1 MALEDI
7 ARQFDDRPG
16 FKLVDYEEVGLPIY
30 RVTSTVLT
38 LQPKSYSPI
47 EEFVLRA
54 VEAGLDEIGTVSS
67 FLGISDTIVE
77 ATSSVLIKDDELI
90 AEPDGRLRLTRKSEQ
105 MLAGE
110 RHIRPREQSLVFR
123 YDGLTRR
130 PIATDELRLWE
141 PKDLRERGIR
151 EIRPYPARRPN
162 PDEVRG
168 DELQSVLRKPA
179 QGNERGIQIL
189 QVKSVSR
196 AFANFIP
203 AIALIY
209 KRETGGEVQVGFAI
223 DGRLSREHEN
233 AFAASD
239 GPARMGITPVAL
251 AQPLPND
258 SGIDLP
264 ISPPD
269 PDNLRKK
276 AAREKAIAKMRR
288 EIAKKKG
295 KDAGDLDVDHARA
308 SSAPPSA
315 SRRDI
320 ETIAVYDHPPL
331 LREALEET
339 RSRLIIIS
347 PWITDA
353 VVDKNFLQTLTARL
367 RQGIDIFIGYGLG
380 LEEKEIRAVKQLER
394 LATEFSNF
402 HFVRLGDTHAKILIK
417 DEEWFVTTSFNWLS
431 FRGDPKRT
439 FREEWGTRVS
449 VPETV
454 ADYARKILRRFNDLD
469 GASK

>member
-30 RVTSTVLT
+30 RITSTVLT

-54 VEAGLDEIGTVSS
+54 VEAGLDEIGTVSG
-67 FLGISDTIVE
+67 FLGINNTIVE
-77 ATSSVLIKDDELI
+77 ATASILIKDDELI
-90 AEPDGRLRLTRKSEQ
+90 AEPDGRLRLTRKSQQ

-123 YDGLTRR
+123 YDGLNRR
-130 PIATDELRLWE
+130 PIATDGLRLWE

-151 EIRPYPARRPN
+151 EIRPYPARRPT

-168 DELQSVLRKPA
+168 DELQAVLRAPG

-189 QVKSVSR
+189 QVKSISR

-209 KRETGGEVQVGFAI
+209 RRDTGGDVQVGFAI

-233 AFAASD
+233 AFAACD
-239 GPARMGITPVAL
+239 GPARMGITPAAL

-264 ISPPD
+264 IGPLD
-269 PDNLRKK
+269 PDNVRKK

-295 KDAGDLDVDHARA
+295 QDPDAISAVDA
-308 SSAPPSA
+308 SAPPTA
-315 SRRDI
+315 HDARQDI

-331 LREALEET
+331 LRQAIEEA

-353 VVDKNFLQTLTARL
+353 VVDKKFLQTLTARL
-367 RQGIDIFIGYGLG
+367 KQGIDVFIGYGLG

-394 LATEFSNF
+394 LSTEFPNF
-402 HFVRLGDTHAKILIK
+402 HFLRLGDTHAKILIQ
-417 DEEWFVTTSFNWLS
+417 DDEWFVTTSFNWLS

-454 ADYARKILRRFNDLD
+454 ADYAQKILRRFNGPA
-469 GASK
+469 GARR

>member
-16 FKLVDYEEVGLPIY
+16 FRLVDYEEVGLPIY

-54 VEAGLDEIGTVSS
+54 VEAGLNEIGTVSG
-67 FLGISDTIVE
+67 FLGISQAIVE
-77 ATSSVLIKDDELI
+77 ATASILIKDDELI

-110 RHIRPREQSLVFR
+110 HHIRPREQSLVFR

-130 PIATDELRLWE
+130 PIAADELRLWE
-141 PKDLRERGIR
+141 PRDLRDRGIR

-162 PDEVRG
+162 PEEVRG
-168 DELQSVLRKPA
+168 DELQSVLRTPT
-179 QGNERGIQIL
+179 QGQERGIQIL
-189 QVKSVSR
+189 QVKSISR

-209 KRETGGEVQVGFAI
+209 RRDTGGEVQVGFAI

-239 GPARMGITPVAL
+239 GPARMGITPAAL

-258 SGIDLP
+258 SGINLP
-264 ISPPD
+264 IGPPD
-269 PDNLRKK
+269 PEDVRKK
-276 AAREKAIAKMRR
+276 AARGRAIAKMRR

-295 KDAGDLDVDHARA
+295 EHADDRHIGDTQAA
-308 SSAPPSA
+308 ISGPPGT
-315 SRRDI
+315 RQDI

-331 LREALEET
+331 LREALEEA

-353 VVDKNFLQTLTARL
+353 VVDRQFLQTLTVRL
-367 RQGIDIFIGYGLG
+367 RQGVNIYIGYGLG
-380 LEEKEIRAVKQLER
+380 LEEKEIRAVKQLES
-394 LATEFSNF
+394 LSTDFSNF

-449 VPETV
+449 VPDAV
-454 ADYARKILRRFNDLD
+454 ADYARKILRRFSSPNS
-469 GASK
+469 APK